1 MLKIPSELEKGN
13 RDRLLP
19 MSPEFAEF
27 LEETPA
33 DKRTGYVFNPMS
45 RRPPRSRLTHVRIS
59 ILVTEI
65 GKRAGIK
72 VKTSTAGK
80 VKYASCHDLRRS
92 FCLRWASRVM
102 PQVLMEL
109 ARHEDIQ
116 TTLAYYV
123 GRNAQTTAAVLW
135 EAHRAAQSNISGNSA
150 LVPVELSAKTAEKNA
165 ASAMYSKPR

>member
-1 MLKIPSELEKGN
+1 
-13 RDRLLP
+13 

-33 DKRTGYVFNPMS
+33 DQRTGYVFNPMS
-45 RRPPRSRLTHVRIS
+45 RRPPRTRLTHVRIS

-65 GKRAGIK
+65 GKRAAIK

-102 PQVLMEL
+102 PQILMEL

-150 LVPVELSAKTAEKNA
+150 PMSVELSAITAEKNA